1 MGFVFVFFFFPI
13 NPTVLML
20 NHENKLKN
28 PTTFLTEL
36 ETFSGSSGSSNLGG
50 TMNFPERK
58 DLNGS
63 LNFMYAEFL

>member
-1 MGFVFVFFFFPI
+1 
-13 NPTVLML
+13 ML